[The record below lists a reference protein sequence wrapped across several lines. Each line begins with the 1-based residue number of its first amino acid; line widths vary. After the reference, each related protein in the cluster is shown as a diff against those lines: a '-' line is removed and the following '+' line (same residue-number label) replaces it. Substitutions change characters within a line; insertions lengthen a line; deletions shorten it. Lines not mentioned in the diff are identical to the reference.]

1 MEAIQASGKGQDQPA
16 ANHTTNELRTE
27 LECEIR
33 HHRKW
38 EFREFLSAQVF
49 LWIGIGASVASTL
62 YASGVLDISRQ
73 LAAMIGAAPGVIIVI
88 DKTFKFAARA
98 SWHAKYRASLNALLR
113 RLRDEHTPASNVSQA
128 FSKLE
133 IDMEAVFPPL
143 DTSNF
148 GGRPK

>member
-1 MEAIQASGKGQDQPA
+1 MEANAVLSKGQEPSEATDD
-16 ANHTTNELRTE
+16 TSELRTE
-27 LECEIR
+27 LASQVL

-38 EFREFLSAQVF
+38 EFREFLSAQIL
-49 LWIGIGASVASTL
+49 LWIGIGSSLASTL

-73 LAAMIGAAPGVIIVI
+73 MAAMIGAAPGVIIVI

-98 SWHAKYRASLNALLR
+98 SWHAKYRASLNGLLR
-113 RLRDEHTPASNVSQA
+113 RLRDENVAASNVSQA

-133 IDMEAVFPPL
+133 IEMEAVFPPL